1 MELAT
6 ATLDCD
12 RFDYVAGSW
21 LFWSEHHSGQ
31 WSDGYR
37 RTSFYSRTLRYDPG
51 PNGGTWQTLSEAG
64 REIYRAWCE
73 RQSVDCDY
81 DSLRCVLQEA
91 GWDLE
96 DDCTEWLL
104 ERYNHADPDE
114 SGLCNYS
121 QSDFINLDM
130 CYTRDLLRFY
140 EQNSESVLRW
150 CDAACDGYGYT
161 SRLQLLEGQTVE
173 DPDDMATALVNA
185 GMTYLAG
192 EMLRA
197 AEEWRDA

>member
-6 ATLDCD
+6 LTLDCD

-37 RTSFYSRTLRYDPG
+37 RLSSYRFEPG
-51 PNGGTWQTLSEAG
+51 MAWRGWQSLSEAG

-81 DSLRCVLQEA
+81 DSLRYVLQES

-96 DDCTEWLL
+96 DGCTEWLL
-104 ERYNHADPDE
+104 ERYSHSDPDE

-150 CDAACDGYGYT
+150 CDAACDVYGYT
-161 SRLQLLEGQTVE
+161 SRLELLEGQTVE

-197 AEEWRDA
+197 AEDWRDA